1 MDRPRTPPA
10 HTEIALPKYDFDLF
24 TIGGGS
30 GGVRASR
37 VSAGYGARVGL
48 AESGRLGGTCVNLG
62 CIPKKLLSY
71 AAHFRDEFEAARSF
85 GWTLGDPEFDWQ
97 RLIENKDRE
106 IARLNAVYEKLLL
119 GAGVTILRGR
129 ARIVDPHTV
138 EVDGRTLTSAHI
150 LVATGSRAAYPDIP
164 GAEFAIGSD
173 AAFSLPDLPASSLV
187 VGGGYIAIEFA
198 SVFNGL
204 GVKSAL
210 AYRHDSLLR
219 GFDGET
225 ARHLGTEL
233 GRKGVQLLAGREPA
247 RLSRN
252 ADGSILTRF
261 RDGSEISTGLVL
273 FATGRQPNSGGLGLQ
288 AAGVPLEADGSIRV
302 DRYSCS
308 SVTSIHA
315 IGDVTNRRNL
325 TPVATAE
332 GMALAKTLF
341 RGEPSAPDYDCI
353 PTAVFG
359 NPNLA
364 TVGLSEE
371 EARER
376 YPDVHIYRTA
386 FRSLKHTLTAIQERI
401 FMKLVVDGTTQR
413 VLGAHMVGPD
423 AGEVIQGIAIAVKL
437 GATKAQFDATIGI
450 HPTAAEEFVTLRERA
465 A

>member
-1 MDRPRTPPA
+1 MA
-10 HTEIALPKYDFDLF
+10 KYDFDLF

-71 AAHFRDEFEAARSF
+71 AAHFRDEFEAAASY
-85 GWTLGDPEFDWQ
+85 GWTLGEPGFDWGL
-97 RLIENKDRE
+97 LIENKDRE
-106 IARLNAVYEKLLL
+106 IARLNAVYEKLLFA
-119 GAGVTILRGR
+119 AGVTILRSR
-129 ARIVDPHTV
+129 ARVIDPHTV
-138 EVDGRTLTSAHI
+138 EVDGQTLTAAHI
-150 LVATGSRAAYPDIP
+150 LVATGSQAVYPDIP
-164 GAEFAIGSD
+164 GADLAIGSD
-173 AAFSLPDLPASSLV
+173 AAFSLPALPESSLV
-187 VGGGYIAIEFA
+187 IGGGYIAIEFA

-210 AYRHDSLLR
+210 AHRHDTLLR

-233 GRKGVQLLAGREPA
+233 ERKNVRLLARQEPA
-247 RLSRN
+247 GLSRN
-252 ADGSILTRF
+252 PDGSIRTRF
-261 RDGSEISTGLVL
+261 LDGTEITTGLVL
-273 FATGRQPNSGGLGLQ
+273 FATGRLPNTAGLGLE
-288 AAGVPLEADGSIRV
+288 AAGVILEKDGSIRV
-302 DRYSCS
+302 DRYSRT
-308 SVTSIHA
+308 SVASIHA
-315 IGDVTNRRNL
+315 IGDVTNRLNL

-332 GMALAKTLF
+332 GMALARTLF
-341 RGEPSAPDYDCI
+341 RDEPTETDYDCI

-371 EARER
+371 AARER
-376 YPDVHIYRTA
+376 YPDIHIYRTA
-386 FRSLKHTLTAIQERI
+386 FRSLKHTLTPIQERI

-413 VLGAHMVGPD
+413 VLGAHMVGPE
-423 AGEVIQGIAIAVKL
+423 AGEIIQGIAIALKL

-450 HPTAAEEFVTLRERA
+450 HPTAAEEFVTLRERTA
-465 A
+465 